1 MMKDRFYELLKQMK
15 EVHDAKRHD
24 YGNEDVLANFRY
36 SELAGI
42 PCWKGCLVRIGDK
55 FSRIMNYAKSE
66 SLAVKDEK
74 IKDTLIDMA
83 NYSLIALILLEE
95 EKGND
100 DA

>member
-1 MMKDRFYELLKQMK
+1 MNKDRFYELLYTMK
-15 EVHDAKRHD
+15 ILHDAKRHD
-24 YGNEDVLANFRY
+24 YGNEDVLANFKL

-42 PCWKGCLVRIGDK
+42 PAWKGCVVRMGDK